1 MMQLDERVQEIL
13 NLLAEGWTR
22 EEIAERDGKG
32 WKSVDQ
38 YMRRR
43 DYCWSTE
50 QQTYIPKPIEPESP
64 SAATMQTIH
73 TKAAQI
79 IRMLDVKHPNIRQ
92 TATKQGFQ
100 SIEEMG
106 EYMKSQGYIWNDEI
120 ENYQENLTIE
130 SKAKMEGTSQSCSSK
145 EMGPEELLNYLVQ
158 HQSELFSLLHS
169 ESSNRIKVYKFKGA
183 KTNKTLSVASSVA
196 TLLEDYQKE
205 YNLTQR
211 AIVETALAEFFLKYG
226 YHDQLKLAT
235 T

>member
-1 MMQLDERVQEIL
+1 MMKPDERVQEIL
-13 NLLAEGWTR
+13 DLLAEGWTR
-22 EEIAERDGKG
+22 EEIANRNGKG

-50 QQTYIPKPIEPESP
+50 QQTYIPKTDEPEP
-64 SAATMQTIH
+64 LSAAAMQSIH

-120 ENYQENLTIE
+120 ENYQEDLTTTRPVATE
-130 SKAKMEGTSQSCSSK
+130 SAIDSSSEQ
-145 EMGPEELLNYLVQ
+145 EMTADELIRYLVQ
-158 HQSELFSLLHS
+158 QQIKLRSLLQL
-169 ESSNRIKVYKFKGA
+169 ESSNRIQTFTFKGV
-183 KTNKTLSVASSVA
+183 KTNKTLTMASSVA

-211 AIVETALAEFFLKYG
+211 AIVETALAEFFQKYG

>member
-1 MMQLDERVQEIL
+1 M
-13 NLLAEGWTR
+13 AEGWTR

-38 YMRRR
+38 HMRRR
-43 DYCWSTE
+43 GYRWSTE
-50 QQTYIPKPIEPESP
+50 QQTYIPKTDEPEPP
-64 SAATMQTIH
+64 SAAAMQSIR

-100 SIEEMG
+100 SIEELG

-120 ENYQENLTIE
+120 ENYQEDLTIE
-130 SKAKMEGTSQSCSSK
+130 SKKQTEGISQSMSLK
-145 EMGPEELLNYLVQ
+145 ELGPEELLHYLVQ
-158 HQSELFSLLHS
+158 HQEGLRSLIQS

-183 KTNKTLSVASSVA
+183 KMNKTLTVASSVA
-196 TLLEDYQKE
+196 TLLEDYKKE

-211 AIVETALAEFFLKYG
+211 AIVETALAEFFLKDG
-226 YHDQLKLAT
+226 YHYQLKLAT